1 MEKMWV
7 LVKFSE
13 SKYKIWADYGDMAW
27 DSPEY
32 EIVGYFPS
40 FKSAQTEASEL
51 FAKYF
56 ITL

>member
-1 MEKMWV
+1 MWV